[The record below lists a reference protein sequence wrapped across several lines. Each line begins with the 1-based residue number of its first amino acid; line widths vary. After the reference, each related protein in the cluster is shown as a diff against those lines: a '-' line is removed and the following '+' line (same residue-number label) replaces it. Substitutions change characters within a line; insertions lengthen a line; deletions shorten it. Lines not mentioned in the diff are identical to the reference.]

1 MSTKTL
7 IALSAVAFAVLW
19 TAAMLWWTAPHT
31 TASVISLVVAGLVA
45 GLAWYWLY
53 GKWYRWY
60 FDPKH

>member
-1 MSTKTL
+1 
-7 IALSAVAFAVLW
+7 
-19 TAAMLWWTAPHT
+19 MLWWTAPHT
-31 TASVISLVVAGLVA
+31 TASAISLIVAGLVA